1 MAPAADQPTDFDRIA
16 VAYDLLVDES
26 KRWANEGR
34 TLARWLEQAG
44 AGRRRVLD
52 LGCGTGF
59 HARHLA
65 GHLNAKVVGAD
76 PAARMLAMARQK
88 EHGDL
93 VTWVNA
99 AAEAPPSGPFD
110 LILLLGNTLSLIAS
124 PAGIFPRLRAVAVP
138 GALLAIQTLD
148 YGALR
153 AAGEQCV
160 HRAGR
165 GLSIEKRLT
174 PHPQSSR
181 IGATLSIIVRNP
193 EGEILHQLADELIDH
208 PTSRLIADAA
218 EAAWILRE
226 QRRGYRGAS
235 SGSDRILVFA
245 AG

>member
-1 MAPAADQPTDFDRIA
+1 MARAADQPARFDRIA

-44 AGRRRVLD
+44 EGRRRVLD

-65 GHLNAKVVGAD
+65 GHLDARVVGAD
-76 PAARMLAMARQK
+76 PAARMLAVAGQK
-88 EHGDL
+88 EHGQF
-93 VTWVNA
+93 VAWVNA
-99 AAEAPPSGPFD
+99 GAEAPPSGPFD

-124 PAGIFPRLRAVAVP
+124 PADIFPRLRAVAVP

-148 YGALR
+148 YEALR
-153 AAGEQCV
+153 AAGEQYV
-160 HRAGR
+160 QRADR

-181 IGATLSIIVRNP
+181 AAATLSIIVRNE
-193 EGEILHQLADELIDH
+193 EGEILDELADELIDH
-208 PTSRLIADAA
+208 PTSRLIA
-218 EAAWILRE
+218 EAADAGWILRE
-226 QRRGYRGAS
+226 QRHGYREAS
-235 SGSDRILVFA
+235 SGGDRILVFA